1 MEASQHHLARWSPL
15 RQKRPLVR
23 REKRRPEERGGFRR
37 PPLAELRYAVCRA
50 HLCHNMTVRSTRTL
64 PNHTETAVLRRPT
77 QIKALGRAQTSGC
90 SRALYRRE
98 IPCGCVL
105 RAKLK
110 DEFLVVVALV
120 LQRMGRTLSTARRP
134 STANMTSRKRPTLH
148 DRDVS
153 RPRSSHLHSH
163 PPRDPHCHHPCVRSA
178 RPRRV
183 ASFEPQR
190 PAVRVDMWHHNAL
203 LTGRNASWASETG
216 GLTGRPCEAPRW
228 HRLQNTVGT
237 ELVAVRRS
245 DVPLLITTLC
255 SSDVPLLITTL
266 CSSDV
271 PLVITTLCSSDVP
284 LVITTLCSSW
294 KSSAE
299 CADSETVT
307 SSSSTKSRTIAE
319 GTCANQARWDTATH
333 SSQHL
338 SMRAPLWLRVGVRGF
353 IALRIVSTSHNRRA
367 MRCNGAKA
375 EAAP

>member
-1 MEASQHHLARWSPL
+1 MEASQHHVARRSPL

-190 PAVRVDMWHHNAL
+190 PAVRIDTWHHSAL

-228 HRLQNTVGT
+228 HRLQNTVWT
-237 ELVAVRRS
+237 ELVAVRR
-245 DVPLLITTLC
+245 
-255 SSDVPLLITTL
+255 
-266 CSSDV
+266 SDV

-284 LVITTLCSSW
+284 LGITTLCSSW

-367 MRCNGAKA
+367 MRCNGPKA